1 MSDEI
6 TRRTFIGTT
15 AIVVLGP
22 VVDAQRAPDT
32 AGMAGMAGIDRK
44 TLSAAVDC
52 IIPAG
57 DSMPSASAAGAV
69 GYLERLAARE
79 AELAQ
84 QFGRALAAL
93 GAGFS
98 GFSETQQVDAMRTLE
113 RTDLPA
119 FAALR
124 DAVYE
129 AYYTNP
135 AIWPRLGYTFRKG
148 PRKTAALDP
157 FDPGQLTRVQ
167 QLPKMYRDAD

>member
-22 VVDAQRAPDT
+22 VVDAQRAPGVPGT
-32 AGMAGMAGIDRK
+32 AALDRK
-44 TLSAAVDC
+44 TLTAAVDC

-57 DSMPSASAAGAV
+57 DRMPPASAAGAV

-79 AELAQ
+79 GDLAQ
-84 QFGRALAAL
+84 QFSRALAAL

-98 GFSETQQVDAMRTLE
+98 GLSGTQQLEGMRSLE
-113 RTDLPA
+113 RTDPPA
-119 FAALR
+119 FTALR

-148 PRKTAALDP
+148 PRQTAALDP
-157 FDPGQLTRVQ
+157 FDPGPLARVR
-167 QLPKMYRDAD
+167 QLPKLYRDAD